1 MQLKRSLHILLLS
14 SALVASAANADA
26 IEPNRSASVTLDM
39 LMQHVYEKLPAR
51 AGEQA
56 YQQQQQ
62 ATDALVSTPFASPV
76 TVNVNAYN
84 DALLGGDGAQEWEG
98 GVELPLWLPGQK
110 QAMRLLSDKFAA
122 ELPAYQQKLKLDAS
136 SRVRTLLWD
145 VMQAETN
152 VKQAEIVWQTAQ
164 KLEKDVIARVDAG
177 ELATA
182 EKLLAQANTLETQAQ
197 YQNAQAS
204 LQSAMKKYRFYTG
217 VDDLPARVDETIPT
231 SQQIDQSHPVMQL
244 MSQRIQRLQETM
256 KLAQYS
262 NAVNPSVNMGVRHER
277 GNSNESFNDSLNLG
291 FSIALGNQKYSGT
304 AVAEASKNLADVQIQ
319 QQQMQQELSS
329 ALLVKQNEL
338 SNHQAQLA
346 LLEQQDAATQ
356 HYVALQQKA
365 FDLGEL
371 NLVDLLRA
379 QSKANQTRSR
389 LQLQQVMIKRTIA
402 ELNQLLGIIL

>member
-1 MQLKRSLHILLLS
+1 MQLKRSLHILILISALFS
-14 SALVASAANADA
+14 SAAIAES
-26 IEPNRSASVTLDM
+26 IEPQRSAELTLDI
-39 LMQHVYEKLPAR
+39 LMQHVYEKLPGR
-51 AGEQA
+51 AGEGA
-56 YQQQQQ
+56 YLQQQQ
-62 ATDALVSTPFASPV
+62 ATQALVSTPFASPV
-76 TVNVNAYN
+76 TLNLNAYN
-84 DALLGGDGAQEWEG
+84 DTLMSGDGAQEWEG
-98 GVELPLWLPGQK
+98 GIELPLWLPGQK
-110 QAMRLLSDKFAA
+110 RAMRLLSDKLAA

-145 VMQAETN
+145 VMQAETS
-152 VKQAEIVWQTAQ
+152 VEQAKVILQTAQ

-177 ELATA
+177 ELAAA

-197 YQNAQAS
+197 YQDAQAS

-217 VDDLPARVDETIPT
+217 VADLPASVDESVPAT
-231 SQQIDQSHPVMQL
+231 QQIDQSHPVMQL

-262 NAVNPSVNMGVRHER
+262 NAVNPSVNVGVRHER
-277 GNSNESFNDSLNLG
+277 GNTNESFNDSLNLG
-291 FSIALGNQKYSGT
+291 FSIALGNQKYSAR
-304 AVAEASKNLADVQIQ
+304 AVAAASKNLADVQIQ
-319 QQQMQQELSS
+319 QQQLQQDLNS

-338 SNHQAQLA
+338 SNHQQQLA
-346 LLEQQDAATQ
+346 LLKQQDAATQ

-379 QSKANQTRSR
+379 QSKANQTHSR
-389 LQLQQVMIKRTIA
+389 LQLQQVLIKRTIA